1 MVTGS
6 VRIQTK
12 EGGSIVLEPSQQAE
26 LDNKSHELV
35 VRQVDVSLYTSW
47 ITGKIYFK
55 DERLEDIMT
64 VLSRWYDVNIVFA
77 DDKLKNLQ
85 FGCNLNRYD
94 EIAPFLELLN
104 ATGKVKTRVEQRNIT
119 IY

>member
-1 MVTGS
+1 
-6 VRIQTK
+6 
-12 EGGSIVLEPSQQAE
+12 
-26 LDNKSHELV
+26 
-35 VRQVDVSLYTSW
+35 
-47 ITGKIYFK
+47 
-55 DERLEDIMT
+55 MT

-77 DDKLKNLQ
+77 DDKLKNLL

-94 EIAPFLELLN
+94 EIAPFLALLN